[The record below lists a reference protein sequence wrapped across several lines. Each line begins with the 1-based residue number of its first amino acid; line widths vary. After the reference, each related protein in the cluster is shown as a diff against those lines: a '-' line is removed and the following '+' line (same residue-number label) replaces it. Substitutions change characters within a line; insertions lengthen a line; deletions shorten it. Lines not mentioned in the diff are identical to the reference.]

1 MWLSGVCAS
10 NEELFEFCST
20 ALLCPF
26 VGYLEFL
33 HIDWLRQILSWQTSF
48 GCWGSAQHSM
58 ENVLTRVKS
67 ANKAVR
73 QKKEEA
79 GYKHYP
85 LKAQSNS
92 AVGDFMIKRDGMKRL
107 QEFDPEMIKQF
118 QTLRQEQEQNRTIRK
133 RRFRYGVTLMT
144 TVFVRRRP
152 PRNQSAEKTK
162 EQKAINNGFL
172 NESLPLTETSDRVHS
187 PLPLP
192 GKYRI
197 RSSVIALMSSDKILA
212 LFALISLAFYLR

>member
-10 NEELFEFCST
+10 NEESFEFCST

-58 ENVLTRVKS
+58 ENVLTRIKS

-79 GYKHYP
+79 GYQHYP
-85 LKAQSNS
+85 LKVQSNS

-118 QTLRQEQEQNRTIRK
+118 QRLRHEQELNRTIRK

-152 PRNQSAEKTK
+152 PRNQGAEKTT
-162 EQKAINNGFL
+162 ERLGFL
-172 NESLPLTETSDRVHS
+172 NESLLLTETSDRVHS
-187 PLPLP
+187 PLPLPLP

-212 LFALISLAFYLR
+212 LFALISKLKAL